1 MKPIDISTQK
11 LSLREIIGY
20 SASGFGQNIIC
31 GLVGGY
37 ILVFY
42 TDVFGLSAYAAALI
56 MFAARIFDA
65 LNDPIMGSVVDKTR
79 TRWGKL
85 RPYLLFTPLPIGIL
99 TILCFSSPDLSEAG
113 KIAYAA
119 VFYVLWG
126 VVFTITDV
134 PYWGLSSA
142 MTQDTDERSKLLT
155 AARLACS
162 AGGGLLTLVVPQ
174 ITAAV
179 TTKVQRGFAAQAL
192 TTPAYSAALQ
202 QALQPVYFWIAVASA
217 VIGAPLFLMAFF
229 HTRERVVQTENP
241 PSLKHNLFLLFQ
253 NKPLLLIVLSC
264 VLGSLQTVYGSMFL
278 YLSKY
283 TLSEYTGATDSWA
296 TIMSILTAPMGL
308 VGSLILP
315 ILGKKYTKKSIYIY
329 SRLFGAAL
337 LLAMYFIGYDTKTKV
352 FLLAAGLFLLGLPN
366 GINNVL
372 TYAMIGDTVDYLEL
386 KTGERGEGICFS
398 MQTFISKMTMAFC
411 ALAIGICLGVVAY
424 DANTY
429 VPSPGVK
436 NGLFSLATLGA
447 AISTLASVIPIV
459 FYSFT
464 EDRQKQ
470 ARDVIKARMQ
480 DKE

>member
-1 MKPIDISTQK
+1 MKPIDMNTQK
-11 LSLREIIGY
+11 LSLREIVGY

-31 GLVGGY
+31 GLIGAY
-37 ILVFY
+37 ILIFY
-42 TDVFGLSAYAAALI
+42 TDVFGISAYAAAVI

-65 LNDPIMGSVVDKTR
+65 LNDPIMGSIVDKTR

-99 TILCFSSPDLSEAG
+99 TILCFSSPDLSESG
-113 KIAYAA
+113 KVAYAA

-126 VVFTITDV
+126 VVFTIIDV

-142 MTQDTDERSKLLT
+142 MTYDTNERSKLLT
-155 AARLACS
+155 VARLACS

-179 TTKVQRGFAAQAL
+179 TNKVQQGFTAAEL
-192 TTPAYSAALQ
+192 ETPAYNAALQ
-202 QALQPVYFWIAVASA
+202 AALQPTYFWIAVVSA
-217 VIGAPLFLMAFF
+217 IVGAPLFLMAFF

-241 PSLKHNLFLLFQ
+241 PTLKHNLSLLLK
-253 NKPLLLIVLSC
+253 NKPLLLIVFSC
-264 VLGSLQTVYGSMFL
+264 VLGSLQAVYGSMFL

-296 TIMSILTAPMGL
+296 TIMSILAAPMGL
-308 VGSLILP
+308 VGSLIIP
-315 ILGKKYTKKSIYIY
+315 ILGRKFTKKSIYIW
-329 SRLFGAAL
+329 SKLFGGVL
-337 LLAMYFIGYDTKTKV
+337 LLVMYFIGYDTKTKV
-352 FLLAAGLFLLGLPN
+352 FVLAAGLLLLGLPS

-411 ALAIGICLGVVAY
+411 ALAVGLCLGVVAY

-429 VPSPGVK
+429 TPSPGVK

-447 AISTLASVIPIV
+447 AISTFASVIPIL
-459 FYSFT
+459 FYTFT
-464 EDRQKQ
+464 EDKQKQ
-470 ARDVIKARMQ
+470 AREVIEAR
-480 DKE
+480 KSE